1 MSVSAFSPQW
11 WCWNQKDGCYGR
23 CFYCG
28 HITAPPWWSRGF
40 TKTGTRPCS
49 ECGACFHSLSLLV
62 TTAPLMWLAIL
73 VWDATAPN
81 RSFLTI
87 AGKWEGWECSLC
99 RKHPHIVLLIT
110 TGRHQLFTA
119 VSLNFKL
126 PQSSSELKTESTSRE
141 AAVTQWT
148 GLSAQ
153 SAVPCLF
160 LFLYC
165 GWRASLSRPEATPAV
180 SVRVLFASEELS
192 ARAIE
197 TQREQPG
204 AECSWKREKLL
215 TPSLLKTVAS
225 EGQKSV
231 YFLVQN
237 QWHETSLLDPS
248 VLSESVSLSFV
259 SGIIFIRTSIHIFIV
274 PVWTWRKEIW
284 CKLQQHLCVTVATQ
298 QSSVTSETVNK
309 CCCYICFSIKQ
320 LRR

>member
-1 MSVSAFSPQW
+1 MLLVHSGGAEIRRMVAMGGVFIVGILPPPP
-11 WCWNQKDGCYGR
+11 G
-23 CFYCG
+23 G
-28 HITAPPWWSRGF
+28 HGDLQ
-40 TKTGTRPCS
+40 RPCS
-49 ECGACFHSLSLLV
+49 ECGACFHSLRLLV

-81 RSFLTI
+81 RSFLT
-87 AGKWEGWECSLC
+87 ECSLC

-284 CKLQQHLCVTVATQ
+284 CKLQQHLCVTVDTQ
-298 QSSVTSETVNK
+298 HSSVTLETLWNCHEMLIFCGCHSTASGSCK
-309 CCCYICFSIKQ
+309 
-320 LRR
+320 

>member
-1 MSVSAFSPQW
+1 MLLVHSGGAEIRMVAMGGVFIVGILPPPP
-11 WCWNQKDGCYGR
+11 G
-23 CFYCG
+23 G
-28 HITAPPWWSRGF
+28 HGDLQ
-40 TKTGTRPCS
+40 RPCS
-49 ECGACFHSLSLLV
+49 ECGACFHSLRLLV

-81 RSFLTI
+81 RSFLT
-87 AGKWEGWECSLC
+87 ECSLC

-284 CKLQQHLCVTVATQ
+284 CKLQQHLCVTVDTQ
-298 QSSVTSETVNK
+298 HSSVTLETLWNCHEMLIFCGCHSTASGSCK
-309 CCCYICFSIKQ
+309 
-320 LRR
+320 

>member
-1 MSVSAFSPQW
+1 MLLVHSGGAEIRMVAMGGVFIVGILPPPP
-11 WCWNQKDGCYGR
+11 G
-23 CFYCG
+23 G
-28 HITAPPWWSRGF
+28 HGDLQ
-40 TKTGTRPCS
+40 RPCS
-49 ECGACFHSLSLLV
+49 ECGACFHSLRLLV

-237 QWHETSLLDPS
+237 QWHETSLLDRAVWICLS
-248 VLSESVSLSFV
+248 VFCFRNHL
-259 SGIIFIRTSIHIFIV
+259 H
-274 PVWTWRKEIW
+274 
-284 CKLQQHLCVTVATQ
+284 QDQHPYFHC
-298 QSSVTSETVNK
+298 SSVNLK
-309 CCCYICFSIKQ
+309 KGN
-320 LRR
+320 LM